1 MTDTVPDRARSA
13 RPKLSLHVLAAPMCA
28 VLLAGCASWL
38 GVEPKHQNPIVNHY
52 NRLAESVIATDPE
65 IQSPVPSPTMGM
77 GRSMVA
83 PKAED
88 RWPMSLADAIRL
100 GVENN
105 KIIRQNAQF
114 MSPSNPVMQS
124 PDSVASVF
132 DPDIQNTGV
141 LFGARGTP
149 AALSDFD
156 PRVTVTSRWGNDQTV
171 SNTTILAPPNQILE
185 NNSTQFQSRIEQQLM
200 TGGIFAINQNW
211 NYNLS
216 NQPAQL
222 FNSAY
227 TGVLGAEFRQPLWAG
242 AGTEFTSIAGPLSQK
257 ARGFSLVSQG
267 IVIAHLN
274 KRLSD
279 IDLRENLQNLVREIG
294 DLYWDLYQAYQ
305 DYEYEHA
312 TAEVAREL
320 FETMSSRAYQE
331 SGVDLAQAEDAYYDA
346 RGREEQALSNLY
358 QTEAKLRRLLVLTID
373 DSRMIYPSDAP
384 REDDVRLSRSM
395 CLYEALC
402 NRTELTRQKTNLHS
416 LELQLGAAKKLV
428 APRLDFV
435 SGYALNGFGHNFMNY
450 NTDNFQSAVSN
461 LYSGKETSW
470 SAGFEYSIP
479 LWLRQE
485 KAQVAQLE
493 FRIMKARTALAA
505 QEDEIAHELNSVLM
519 TIAKANSTSKFNRQ
533 RVQAARKRVQLA
545 KAAFDGGYKNSDQLL
560 RSLSSQ
566 AQAQSVY
573 NRSIT
578 ELNKALRDL
587 LFRTGRI
594 LPSDGIT
601 VLGLDGLPLLE
612 PADPGNPYRELQSPQ
627 GLQLDET
634 EPSEPLELPPSPSLP
649 EIPAKPPESQPK
661 PIEKIPPKQ
670 KKPPMAEVIREES
683 VTEVF
688 QPPRIVETNFE
699 VPPSPSAAETPLL
712 IPPPPASSEEIAT
725 ESQESDEIEFK
736 APIIPAAYDE

>member
-13 RPKLSLHVLAAPMCA
+13 RPTLSLHVLAAPACA
-28 VLLAGCASWL
+28 LLLAGCASWL
-38 GVEPKHQNPIVNHY
+38 GVEPKHQNPIVTHY
-52 NRLAESVIATDPE
+52 NRLAESVAQSDPE
-65 IQSPVPSPTMGM
+65 IQSPVPAPSLGL
-77 GRSMVA
+77 GRALVA

-88 RWPMSLADAIRL
+88 RWPMSLSDAIRL
-100 GVENN
+100 GLENN

-114 MSPSNPVMQS
+114 MSPNNPVLQS
-124 PDSVASVF
+124 PDAVASVY

-141 LFGARGTP
+141 LFGARGIP

-156 PRVTVTSRWGNDQTV
+156 PRFTMTSRWGNDQTV
-171 SNTTILAPPNQILE
+171 SNTTIPPVPPNQILE

-216 NQPAQL
+216 NQPGQL
-222 FNSAY
+222 YNSAY

-242 AGTEFTSIAGPLSQK
+242 SGTEFTSIAGPLSQK

-267 IVIAHLN
+267 IVIAHIN
-274 KRLSD
+274 KQLSD

-294 DLYWDLYQAYQ
+294 DLYWDLYQSYQ
-305 DYEYEHA
+305 DYEFEHA

-358 QTEAKLRRLLVLTID
+358 QTEAKLRRMLVLTID
-373 DSRMIYPSDAP
+373 DARMIYPSDAP

-416 LELQLGAAKKLV
+416 YELQLSAAKKLV

-435 SGYALNGFGHNFMNY
+435 SGYALNGFGHNFLNS
-450 NTDNFQSAVSN
+450 NTDNFQSAAAN

-493 FRIMKARTALAA
+493 FKIMKARTALAA

-519 TIAKANSTSKFNRQ
+519 TIAKATSTSRFNRQ
-533 RVQAARKRVQLA
+533 RVQATRKRVQLA

-560 RSLSSQ
+560 RALSSQ

-587 LFRTGRI
+587 LYRTGRI
-594 LPSDGIT
+594 LPADGVM
-601 VLGLDGLPLLE
+601 VLGLDGLPLME
-612 PADPGNPYRELQSPQ
+612 PANPSNPYQELQSPG
-627 GLQLDET
+627 GLQLDE
-634 EPSEPLELPPSPSLP
+634 SEPLELPPSPTTP
-649 EIPAKPPESQPK
+649 EIPVKPPEMKPQQDFEPK
-661 PIEKIPPKQ
+661 RRKS
-670 KKPPMAEVIREES
+670 PMAEAGRDET
-683 VTEVF
+683 VTEIF
-688 QPPRIVETNFE
+688 QPPRIIEAGYE
-699 VPPSPSAAETPLL
+699 VPPSPADSDISLPV
-712 IPPPPASSEEIAT
+712 PPSPAPYEGTST
-725 ESQESDEIEFK
+725 QPRNDNEIEFK
-736 APIIPAAYDE
+736 EPIVPAAYDE